1 MTDLLLLCTI
11 AGQRVALPA
20 LRVQSVVEVS
30 DITPIPG
37 TPSFVTGLT
46 ALRSQALTVIDS
58 ALTIGLPASRYG
70 EDPRA
75 AVVEV
80 GGYLYALLL
89 DGAEDV
95 CEPLGEPMP
104 VTGGFGEMWR
114 RVARGMVETGGQ
126 PALLLDIEALIA
138 GPHAAAA

>member
-11 AGQRVALPA
+11 AGQRAALPA

-30 DITPIPG
+30 SITPIPG
-37 TPSFVTGLT
+37 TPPFVAGLT

-58 ALTIGLPASRYG
+58 ALAIGLPAAPHG
-70 EDPRA
+70 ANPRA
-75 AVVEV
+75 AVVET

-95 CEPLGEPMP
+95 CEPLGPPMP
-104 VTGGFGEMWR
+104 VTGGFGETWR
-114 RVARGMVETGGQ
+114 RVARGMVETGDE

-138 GPHAAAA
+138 GPQSVAA